1 MEKLYRH
8 YNFTDLTVRRVS
20 EQVSLLL
27 SVDEVIGR
35 VSI

>member
-8 YNFTDLTVRRVS
+8 YNFTDLTVRWVN

-27 SVDEVIGR
+27 SVNEVVGR
-35 VSI
+35 ASI